1 MKKSEIIEA
10 IATDTGLTK
19 TAVGQVYDSFL
30 NLISREL
37 AAGNEVRIPG
47 LGSLILTQRAERM
60 GRNPRT
66 GEAVKINPS
75 KSVRFKPGK
84 TLKDAVNAG

>member
-10 IATDTGLTK
+10 IATDTGLSK